1 METAIEMTS
10 HAQRW
15 TLVVSS
21 LAGSFMIPWV
31 LWKHGPNVIER
42 PVKTVVV
49 ASLQTAGVAILC
61 GMMMM
66 GPGIALY
73 SVYPEVGPTVMTRPV
88 GAVAIVFWTIVFAY
102 IIAAGGYRTIYQS
115 FRREQISLD

>member
-1 METAIEMTS
+1 VETAIEMTS

-21 LAGSFMIPWV
+21 LAGAGMIPWV
-31 LWKHGPNVIER
+31 LWKHGPNVIEH
-42 PVKTVVV
+42 PVKTVIV

-73 SVYPEVGPTVMTRPV
+73 SVYPEVSPTVMTRPV

-115 FRREQISLD
+115 FRREQISLN